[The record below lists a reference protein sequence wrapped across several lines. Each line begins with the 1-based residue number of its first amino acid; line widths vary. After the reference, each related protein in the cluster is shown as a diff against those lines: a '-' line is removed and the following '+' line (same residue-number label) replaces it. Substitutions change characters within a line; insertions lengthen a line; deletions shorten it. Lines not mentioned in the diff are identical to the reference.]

1 MTMMR
6 STQGNQVLEKLWDQ
20 VADAGYITQ
29 GRRAA
34 GETDN
39 ATVAVS
45 IGSLDEEVSGHA
57 C

>member
-1 MTMMR
+1 
-6 STQGNQVLEKLWDQ
+6 